1 MKLMGGS
8 STRRPPPPA
17 LPPPRP
23 VIVVVVDLKVN
34 KNEALRVERRPFD
47 IVGQVL
53 KAGSCRVE
61 LVTVGCGVARSL
73 SRSSELGT
81 EMPAQRETALKL
93 LQAQTQLAAKSWE
106 PGAPLLCFWL
116 PEECTCSCK
125 QRVGKQQGDKDP
137 LHPDLTL
144 NFGGARRRLSLDI
157 CSQRTQPHPNPKT
170 ASRPC
175 LFLCHT
181 PAL

>member
-34 KNEALRVERRPFD
+34 KNEAVRVERSLFENE
-47 IVGQVL
+47 GQVL

-73 SRSSELGT
+73 SRSSELGA

-116 PEECTCSCK
+116 PRGVHMQLQAESGQAT
-125 QRVGKQQGDKDP
+125 RRQGP
-137 LHPDLTL
+137 SP
-144 NFGGARRRLSLDI
+144 S
-157 CSQRTQPHPNPKT
+157 
-170 ASRPC
+170 
-175 LFLCHT
+175 
-181 PAL
+181 